1 MDGMRQRLLFM
12 SLFAAMSVF
21 AAKAQSPAPIV
32 VQAAS
37 AATVSSK
44 SATVSSTTSAPAA
57 QDSEALQAAL
67 KSLREIKA
75 VNDETLKKQ
84 EAALQQLDE
93 LQKTA
98 DQVKIFGKRG

>member
-1 MDGMRQRLLFM
+1 MKGMRQRALFL
-12 SLFAAMSVF
+12 SIFAAMSVF

-37 AATVSSK
+37 AATAPSNSA
-44 SATVSSTTSAPAA
+44 SATTSPSAA

>member
-1 MDGMRQRLLFM
+1 MDGMRRRALFI
-12 SLFAAMSVF
+12 SIFAAISVF

-37 AATVSSK
+37 AATVSS
-44 SATVSSTTSAPAA
+44 TTSPPVA

-67 KSLREIKA
+67 KSLQEIKA
-75 VNDETLKKQ
+75 ANEETLKKQ

-93 LQKTA
+93 LQKAA

>member
-1 MDGMRQRLLFM
+1 MNGMKRRVLFM
-12 SLFAAMSVF
+12 SVFATMSVL

-37 AATVSSK
+37 AATVSSNSA
-44 SATVSSTTSAPAA
+44 SATTSPPAA

-75 VNDETLKKQ
+75 ANEETLKKQ

-93 LQKTA
+93 LQKAA

>member
-1 MDGMRQRLLFM
+1 MDGMKRRALFM
-12 SLFAAMSVF
+12 SIFAAMSVF

-37 AATVSSK
+37 AATVSSNSA
-44 SATVSSTTSAPAA
+44 SATTSPPAA

-67 KSLREIKA
+67 KSLQEIKVA
-75 VNDETLKKQ
+75 NDETLKKQ
-84 EAALQQLDE
+84 EATLQQLDE
-93 LQKTA
+93 LQKAA

>member
-1 MDGMRQRLLFM
+1 M
-12 SLFAAMSVF
+12 SIFAAISVF

-37 AATVSSK
+37 AE
-44 SATVSSTTSAPAA
+44 TVSSTTSPPVA

-67 KSLREIKA
+67 KSLQEIKVA
-75 VNDETLKKQ
+75 NEETLKKQ
-84 EAALQQLDE
+84 EATLQQLDE
-93 LQKTA
+93 LQKAA

>member
-1 MDGMRQRLLFM
+1 MDGMRRRVLFI
-12 SLFAAMSVF
+12 SIFAAISIL

-37 AATVSSK
+37 SNSASAATASP
-44 SATVSSTTSAPAA
+44 PAA

-67 KSLREIKA
+67 KSLQEIKA
-75 VNDETLKKQ
+75 ANEETLKKQ

-93 LQKTA
+93 LQKAA

>member
-1 MDGMRQRLLFM
+1 MNGMRQRVLFI
-12 SLFAAMSVF
+12 SIFAAMSVL

-37 AATVSSK
+37 AATVSS
-44 SATVSSTTSAPAA
+44 TTSPPAA
-57 QDSEALQAAL
+57 QDSEVLQAAL
-67 KSLREIKA
+67 KSLQEIKTA
-75 VNDETLKKQ
+75 NEETLKKQ

-93 LQKTA
+93 LQKAA

>member
-1 MDGMRQRLLFM
+1 MDGMRRRVLII
-12 SLFAAMSVF
+12 SIFAAISIL

-37 AATVSSK
+37 SNAASAATASP
-44 SATVSSTTSAPAA
+44 PAA

-67 KSLREIKA
+67 KSLQEIKA
-75 VNDETLKKQ
+75 ANEETLKKQ

-93 LQKTA
+93 LQKAA

>member
-1 MDGMRQRLLFM
+1 MDGMRRQALFM
-12 SLFAAMSVF
+12 SIFAAMSVF

-37 AATVSSK
+37 AE
-44 SATVSSTTSAPAA
+44 TVSSTTSPPVA

-67 KSLREIKA
+67 KSLQEIKTA
-75 VNDETLKKQ
+75 NEETLKKQ
-84 EAALQQLDE
+84 EATLQQLDE
-93 LQKTA
+93 LQKAA

>member
-1 MDGMRQRLLFM
+1 M
-12 SLFAAMSVF
+12 SIFAAMSVF
-21 AAKAQSPAPIV
+21 AARAQSPAPIV

-37 AATVSSK
+37 AATVSSNSS
-44 SATVSSTTSAPAA
+44 SATTSPPGA

-67 KSLREIKA
+67 KSLQEIKTT
-75 VNDETLKKQ
+75 NEETLKKQ

-93 LQKTA
+93 LQKAA

>member
-1 MDGMRQRLLFM
+1 M
-12 SLFAAMSVF
+12 SIFAAISVF

-37 AATVSSK
+37 SNAASAATASP
-44 SATVSSTTSAPAA
+44 PAA

-67 KSLREIKA
+67 KSLQEIKTA
-75 VNDETLKKQ
+75 NEETLKKQ
-84 EAALQQLDE
+84 EATLQQLDE
-93 LQKTA
+93 LQKAA

>member
-1 MDGMRQRLLFM
+1 MDGMRQRVLFI
-12 SLFAAMSVF
+12 SIFAAMSVL

-37 AATVSSK
+37 AATVPSNSA
-44 SATVSSTTSAPAA
+44 SATTSPPAA

>member
-1 MDGMRQRLLFM
+1 MDGMRQRALFM
-12 SLFAAMSVF
+12 SAFAAMSVL

-37 AATVSSK
+37 AATVSSNSA
-44 SATVSSTTSAPAA
+44 SATTSPPAA

-75 VNDETLKKQ
+75 ANDETLKKQ

>member
-1 MDGMRQRLLFM
+1 MDDMRQRLLFV
-12 SLFAAMSVF
+12 LIFAAMSVF

-37 AATVSSK
+37 AATVSSEAA
-44 SATVSSTTSAPAA
+44 SAATVSAPAA
-57 QDSEALQAAL
+57 QDFEALGTAL
-67 KSLREIKA
+67 KSLQEIKA
-75 VNDETLKKQ
+75 ANDETLKKQ

-93 LQKTA
+93 LQKAA

>member
-1 MDGMRQRLLFM
+1 MDGMKRRTLFM
-12 SLFAAMSVF
+12 SIFAAISVF

-37 AATVSSK
+37 AATVSSNSA
-44 SATVSSTTSAPAA
+44 SATTSSLAA

-67 KSLREIKA
+67 KSLQEIKA
-75 VNDETLKKQ
+75 TNEETLKKQ

-93 LQKTA
+93 LQKAA

>member
-1 MDGMRQRLLFM
+1 MKGMRQRALFL
-12 SLFAAMSVF
+12 SIFAAMSVF

-37 AATVSSK
+37 AATAPSNSA
-44 SATVSSTTSAPAA
+44 SATTSPPAA

>member
-1 MDGMRQRLLFM
+1 M
-12 SLFAAMSVF
+12 SIFAAISVF

-37 AATVSSK
+37 SNAASA
-44 SATVSSTTSAPAA
+44 ATVSSTTSPPVA

-67 KSLREIKA
+67 KSLQEIKA
-75 VNDETLKKQ
+75 ANEETLKKQ
-84 EAALQQLDE
+84 EATLQQLDV
-93 LQKTA
+93 LQKAA

>member
-1 MDGMRQRLLFM
+1 M
-12 SLFAAMSVF
+12 SIFAAISVF

-37 AATVSSK
+37 AATVSSN
-44 SATVSSTTSAPAA
+44 SATTSPPAA

-67 KSLREIKA
+67 KSLQEIKA
-75 VNDETLKKQ
+75 TNEETLKKQ

-93 LQKTA
+93 LQKAA

>member
-12 SLFAAMSVF
+12 SLFAAMSIF

-32 VQAAS
+32 IQAAS
-37 AATVSSK
+37 AATVSSGGA
-44 SATVSSTTSAPAA
+44 SAATVSAPAA

-67 KSLREIKA
+67 KSLQEIKTA
-75 VNDETLKKQ
+75 NDETLKKQ

-93 LQKTA
+93 LQKAA

>member
-1 MDGMRQRLLFM
+1 MNGMKRRVLFM
-12 SLFAAMSVF
+12 SVFATMSVL

-37 AATVSSK
+37 AATVSSNSA
-44 SATVSSTTSAPAA
+44 SATTSPPVA

-75 VNDETLKKQ
+75 ANDETLKKQ

-93 LQKTA
+93 LQKAA

>member
-1 MDGMRQRLLFM
+1 MDGMRRRALFM
-12 SLFAAMSVF
+12 SIFAAISVF

-37 AATVSSK
+37 AE
-44 SATVSSTTSAPAA
+44 TVSSTTSPPVA

-67 KSLREIKA
+67 KSLQEIKTA
-75 VNDETLKKQ
+75 NEETLKKQ
-84 EAALQQLDE
+84 EATLQQLGE
-93 LQKTA
+93 LQKAA

>member
-1 MDGMRQRLLFM
+1 MDGMRRRALFM
-12 SLFAAMSVF
+12 SIFAAISVF

-37 AATVSSK
+37 AE
-44 SATVSSTTSAPAA
+44 TVSSTASPPVA

-67 KSLREIKA
+67 KSLQEIKTA
-75 VNDETLKKQ
+75 NEETLKKQ

-93 LQKTA
+93 LQKAA

>member
-1 MDGMRQRLLFM
+1 MRQRLLFI
-12 SLFAAMSVF
+12 SIFAAMSVL

-37 AATVSSK
+37 AATVSSNSG
-44 SATVSSTTSAPAA
+44 SATTARRAA

-75 VNDETLKKQ
+75 ANDETLKKQ

-93 LQKTA
+93 LQKAA

>member
-1 MDGMRQRLLFM
+1 MDGMRRRALFM
-12 SLFAAMSVF
+12 SIFAAMSVF

-37 AATVSSK
+37 SNAASAATASPPV
-44 SATVSSTTSAPAA
+44 A

-67 KSLREIKA
+67 KSLQEIKTA
-75 VNDETLKKQ
+75 NEETLKKQ
-84 EAALQQLDE
+84 EATLQQLDE
-93 LQKTA
+93 LQKAA

>member
-1 MDGMRQRLLFM
+1 M
-12 SLFAAMSVF
+12 SIFAAISVF

-37 AATVSSK
+37 AE
-44 SATVSSTTSAPAA
+44 TVSSTTSPPVA

-67 KSLREIKA
+67 KSLQEIKVA
-75 VNDETLKKQ
+75 NEETLKKQ

-93 LQKTA
+93 LQKAA